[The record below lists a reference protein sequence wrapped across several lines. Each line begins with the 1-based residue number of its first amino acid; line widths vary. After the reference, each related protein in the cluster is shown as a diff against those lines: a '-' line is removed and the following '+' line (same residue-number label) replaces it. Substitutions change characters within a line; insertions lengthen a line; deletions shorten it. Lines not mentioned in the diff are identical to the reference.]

1 MGDNEILISNG
12 KCQSHFR
19 QAFTKPQKVCFWF
32 VERTASVLGRTL
44 VTKLDGEEIQTYQ
57 E

>member
-44 VTKLDGEEIQTYQ
+44 VTKLDGEEIQIYQ